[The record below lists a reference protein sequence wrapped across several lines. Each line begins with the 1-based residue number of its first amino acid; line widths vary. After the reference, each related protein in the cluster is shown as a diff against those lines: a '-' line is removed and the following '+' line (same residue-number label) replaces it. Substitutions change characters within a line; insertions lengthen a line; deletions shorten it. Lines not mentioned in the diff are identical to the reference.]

1 MICRIER
8 KGLRYQAVV
17 IQEGRPRVTTRIT
30 TLTKRGAEKVLRE
43 EGCGG
48 LGRAGRRGLG
58 FPVYWFIDRAH
69 RAMPKKR
76 RHRRRH

>member
-1 MICRIER
+1 VICRIER

-30 TLTKRGAEKVLRE
+30 TLTRKGAEKVLRE

-48 LGRAGRRGLG
+48 NGLG
-58 FPVYWFIDRAH
+58 FPVYWFVDRAH

-76 RHRRRH
+76 RHRRRR